1 MWSVTRGLQ
10 ESFADI
16 EFYFESCRF
25 RDCRHQSEPGCAV
38 KEALQNHELSLERW
52 ESYLKLHAEAKYTSD
67 KTAYLRE
74 KEIWQ
79 KSISK
84 FARQIKK
91 IINILLVKKAL
102 FVRDV
107 GCQQILK
114 VLGVNTG
121 IIVHIVW

>member
-1 MWSVTRGLQ
+1 MIKQLIYGKRKFGKRVS
-10 ESFADI
+10 A
-16 EFYFESCRF
+16 
-25 RDCRHQSEPGCAV
+25 
-38 KEALQNHELSLERW
+38 SLP
-52 ESYLKLHAEAKYTSD
+52 D
-67 KTAYLRE
+67 K
-74 KEIWQ
+74 
-79 KSISK
+79 S
-84 FARQIKK
+84 KK